1 MRDSA
6 SVNQITPQGLAKNNK
21 IQKTIYRSYK
31 TNYGQK
37 FSGSDV
43 LEVRPGRTE
52 EVFEEALSNYEERE
66 FVRFVGKFGVE
77 SLTKLSLATQ
87 KKTML
92 RMLEAMEEKNSLVSI
107 CHGWNKL

>member
-1 MRDSA
+1 M
-6 SVNQITPQGLAKNNK
+6 
-21 IQKTIYRSYK
+21 
-31 TNYGQK
+31 
-37 FSGSDV
+37 
-43 LEVRPGRTE
+43 EVRPGRTE